1 MKNTQINKLFAEIS
15 KYPPDVRK
23 LILQNLLKAATRK
36 LATNPSYL
44 EMKKAQQP
52 VKKASYLLEGL
63 RELQKKHSE
72 EEPARR
78 AARITSGPNK
88 NYQQPRHNIDHPLD

>member
-1 MKNTQINKLFAEIS
+1 MENNQINKLFAEIS

-36 LATNPSYL
+36 LAANPTYQ
-44 EMKKAQQP
+44 EMKKEQQP

-63 RELQKKHSE
+63 RKLQQKHRE

-88 NYQQPRHNIDHPLD
+88 NYQQPRYNIDHPLD